1 MKSVQIALL
10 RFATLFVAAASA
22 VLLATPPAKAQQ
34 TKLTIG
40 SSVHSLFPLPLYIAD
55 TKGLFREEGLS
66 VEVVNFQGGATATP
80 ALLGGSTELQ
90 SAGTDNLLKVVQQGQ
105 PIVAVMSVQSTFNA
119 AIMVRKDIAEKLGR
133 KPILADLKAMRV
145 GTLARGGMADMAIRY
160 IIESQGLGPDKDVKL
175 VPLLGFDKHLAAL
188 EAKDIDASMT
198 VEPIQTFWSK
208 GPAGHVYMLDILKG
222 EGPALFQDM
231 NWITL
236 QGKKDWVEKNRD
248 TVRKV
253 VRAMVRAQTFIA
265 DPANLAQVTDLAAK
279 TFPNIPKPLL
289 QASIASE
296 LQTYTPQV
304 TEAGI
309 SKNNELLVK
318 TGNLKAPIAYAKVVD
333 RSYADIWAQ
342 FGKK

>member
-1 MKSVQIALL
+1 MKCAQIGVMRLVGLL
-10 RFATLFVAAASA
+10 VAAT
-22 VLLATPPAKAQQ
+22 VLLAPLQARAQQ

-40 SSVHSLFPLPLYIAD
+40 SSVHSLFSLPLYIAE

-90 SAGTDNLLKVVQQGQ
+90 SAATENLLKVVQQGQ
-105 PIVAVMSVQSTFNA
+105 PVVAVMTVQSTFNA

-133 KPILADLKAMRV
+133 KPTLADLKSMRV

-160 IIESQGLGPDKDVKL
+160 IVESQGFVPEKDVKL

-188 EAKDIDASMT
+188 QAKDLDASMT
-198 VEPIQTFWSK
+198 VEPVQTFWSK
-208 GPAGHVYMLDILKG
+208 GPAGLVFMLDILKG
-222 EGPALFQDM
+222 EGPTIFQDM

-265 DPANLAQVTDLAAK
+265 DPANLGQVTELAAK
-279 TFPNIPKPLL
+279 TFPNIPKPIL

-296 LQTYTPQV
+296 LHTYTPRV
-304 TEAGI
+304 TEEAI
-309 SKNNELLVK
+309 KKNNELLVK
-318 TGNLKAPIAYAKVVD
+318 TGNLKAPIAYARVVD
-333 RSYADIWAQ
+333 RSYGDLWAQ

>member
-1 MKSVQIALL
+1 MKCAQIGVMRLVGLL
-10 RFATLFVAAASA
+10 VAAT
-22 VLLATPPAKAQQ
+22 VLLAPLQARAQQ

-40 SSVHSLFPLPLYIAD
+40 SSVHSLFSLPLYIAE

-90 SAGTDNLLKVVQQGQ
+90 SAATENLLKVVQQGQ
-105 PIVAVMSVQSTFNA
+105 PVVAVMTVQSTFNA

-133 KPILADLKAMRV
+133 KPTLADLKSMRV

-160 IIESQGLGPDKDVKL
+160 IIESQGFVPEKDVKL

-188 EAKDIDASMT
+188 QAKDLDASMT
-198 VEPIQTFWSK
+198 VEPVQTFWSK
-208 GPAGHVYMLDILKG
+208 GPAGLVYMLDILKG
-222 EGPALFQDM
+222 EGPTIFQDM

-265 DPANLAQVTDLAAK
+265 DPANLGQVTELAAK
-279 TFPNIPKPLL
+279 TFPKIPKPIL

-296 LQTYTPQV
+296 LHTYTPRV
-304 TEAGI
+304 TEEAI
-309 SKNNELLVK
+309 KKNNELLVK
-318 TGNLKAPIAYAKVVD
+318 TGNLKAPIAYARVVD
-333 RSYADIWAQ
+333 RSYGDLWAQ

>member
-1 MKSVQIALL
+1 METL
-10 RFATLFVAAASA
+10 RIGVMRLVFLFAAVVAAVPLVAPQA
-22 VLLATPPAKAQQ
+22 VAQQ

-40 SSVHSLFPLPLYIAD
+40 SSVHSLFSLPLYIAD
-55 TKGLFREEGLS
+55 TKGLFHEEGLS

-80 ALLGGSTELQ
+80 ALLGGSVQLQ
-90 SAGTDNLLKVVQQGQ
+90 SAGTENLLKVVQQGQ

-119 AIMVRKDIAEKLGR
+119 AIMVRRDIAEKLGR
-133 KPILADLKAMRV
+133 KPTLADLKAMRV

-160 IIESQGLGPDKDVKL
+160 IIESQGLFPEKDVTL

-188 EAKDIDASMT
+188 QAKDIDASMT

-208 GPAGHVYMLDILKG
+208 GPAGMVFMLDILKG

-248 TVRKV
+248 TVRRV

-289 QASIASE
+289 QTSIASE
-296 LQTYTPQV
+296 LHTYTPQV
-304 TEAGI
+304 T
-309 SKNNELLVK
+309 K
-318 TGNLKAPIAYAKVVD
+318 TGNLKAPIAYARVVD
-333 RSYADIWAQ
+333 RSYADLWAQ
-342 FGKK
+342 FRKR